1 MTHAKKLLTSRQGK
15 GWEREADRAKQRM
28 SPSEELVLT
37 WDLSHGIW
45 HQFLLGNQTEGH
57 EQVSQSLAQVCLN
70 NHVSKHL
77 KNGLPWWL
85 SSQRGLL
92 PTQETRVRCLIP
104 EDATC
109 LGATIEPEL
118 QSPRAKA
125 AEPTRHNSR
134 AHTPK
139 SLCPSATAP
148 MPACP
153 STATREQAPL
163 AMTGGK
169 PAWQWRSSTAKNKQ
183 AKRFFFKNPLKEI
196 ASLDTLQW
204 PSTLASRV
212 QGPLQ

>member
-1 MTHAKKLLTSRQGK
+1 MIHAKKLLASCGGK
-15 GWEREADRAKQRM
+15 GWEMQADRARRRM

-45 HQFLLGNQTEGH
+45 HQFLLGNQTEGR

-70 NHVSKHL
+70 NHVSRHL

-92 PTQETRVRCLIP
+92 PMQDTRVRCLTP
-104 EDATC
+104 EDATR
-109 LGATIEPEL
+109 LGATTEPEL

-125 AEPTRHNSR
+125 AEPTRHNSC
-134 AHTPK
+134 AHTPE

-148 MPACP
+148 MPVCP
-153 STATREQAPL
+153 STTTGEHALL

-169 PAWQWRSSTAKNKQ
+169 PAWQWRPSTAKNKQ
-183 AKRFFFKNPLKEI
+183 AKLLFFKNPQKEI
-196 ASLDTLQW
+196 ASLDILQW
-204 PSTLASRV
+204 PLTLVSQV
-212 QGPLQ
+212 QGPLK